1 MYDTF
6 RNLLKKHIFLSDM
19 KLFKLSLI
27 ILFSSVVLSDDVS
40 DINLFDLYK
49 DLHQNPELSYKEF
62 KTSKKLS
69 LILQELGYEVTN
81 GVGGNGVVALL
92 KNGEG
97 KTVMLRADM
106 DGLPVKEKTGAS
118 YASKTKTI
126 NDDGQEVYTMHACGH
141 DIHMTVLIGAAQYLM
156 KNKSNWKGTLM
167 LILEP
172 AEEVSGGARNMIE
185 DGLFTRFPRPD
196 YNLALHV
203 SSGMEAGKVGYL
215 PGWAMANVDSVDI
228 TVKGLG
234 GHGAY
239 PHTTKDPIVL
249 SAQIISQLQ
258 TIVSRQIAPTDP
270 AVVTVGSIH
279 GGTKHNVIPN
289 EVKLQLTLRSY
300 TDEVRN
306 STISSIKRIVRGA
319 AISAGFPEELYPT
332 VTIKDE
338 YTPAVFNNPQL
349 VEKLKI
355 SFQKSLGKNN
365 VKKVS
370 LVMGGEDFGM
380 FGRVE
385 PIIPTALF
393 WLGSVNKNVCEK
405 ALRDDIVLP
414 SLHSDLFLPDAEPT
428 IETGV
433 KAMTGAALDL
443 FNEL

>member
-1 MYDTF
+1 MLLYDTVPD
-6 RNLLKKHIFLSDM
+6 KKNINFYLM
-19 KLFKLSLI
+19 KKI
-27 ILFSSVVLSDDVS
+27 ILITFVLFFSFLHTEEKKID
-40 DINLFDLYK
+40 LFALYK
-49 DLHQNPELSYKEF
+49 ELHANPELSYQEF
-62 KTSKKLS
+62 ETSEKLAS
-69 LILQELGYEVTN
+69 ILENIGYEVTRN
-81 GVGGNGVVALL
+81 VGGNGVVALL
-92 KNGEG
+92 QNGEG

-106 DGLPVKEKTGAS
+106 DGLPVEEKTGAS
-118 YASKTKTI
+118 YASKKKAL
-126 NDDGQEVYTMHACGH
+126 NADGKEVFTMHACGH
-141 DIHMTVLIGAAQYLM
+141 DVHMSVLIGAAEYLF
-156 KNKSNWKGTLM
+156 NNQSQWQGNLL

-172 AEEVSGGARNMIE
+172 AEEVSGGARNMIK

-196 YNLALHV
+196 FNLALHV
-203 SSGMEAGKVGYL
+203 SSSLQAGKVGYL

-249 SAQIISQLQ
+249 AANIITQLQ

-306 STISSIKRIVRGA
+306 ETISSIEKIVRGSAIA
-319 AISAGFPEELYPT
+319 AGLDEESFPI

-338 YTPAVFNNPQL
+338 YTPAVFNNPDL
-349 VEKLKI
+349 VDRLKE
-355 SFQKSLGKNN
+355 SFVKSLGSEN
-365 VKKVS
+365 VIKVS
-370 LVMGGEDFGM
+370 PVMGGEDFGM

-393 WLGSVNKNVCEK
+393 WLGAVNKRVYEK
-405 ALRDDIVLP
+405 ALREDLTLP
-414 SLHSDLFLPDAEPT
+414 SLHSDLFLPDAEPA

-433 KAMTGAALDL
+433 IAMTNAAIDL
-443 FNEL
+443 FKAKD

>member
-1 MYDTF
+1 MD
-6 RNLLKKHIFLSDM
+6 K
-19 KLFKLSLI
+19 KLFKLLLI
-27 ILFSSVVLSDDVS
+27 ALFSTSAFANSNS
-40 DINLFDLYK
+40 EINLLDLYK
-49 DLHQNPELSYKEF
+49 DLHSNPELSYKEF
-62 KTSKKLS
+62 ETSRKLS
-69 LILQELGYEVTN
+69 LILEELGYEITN

-106 DGLPVKEKTGAS
+106 DGLPVEEKTGAS
-118 YASKTKTI
+118 YASRTKTL
-126 NDDGQEVYTMHACGH
+126 NDEGQEVFTMHACGH
-141 DIHMTVLIGAAQYLM
+141 DVHMTVLVGAAQYLIQ
-156 KNKSNWKGTLM
+156 NRSDWSGTLM

-172 AEEVSGGARNMIE
+172 AEEVSGGARNMIKN
-185 DGLFTRFPRPD
+185 GLFTRFPRPD
-196 YNLALHV
+196 FNLALHV
-203 SSGMEAGKVGYL
+203 SSSMEVGKVGYL

-228 TVKGLG
+228 IVKGLG

-306 STISSIKRIVRGA
+306 TTISSIKRIVRGA
-319 AISAGFPEELYPT
+319 AIAAGFPEELYPT
-332 VTIKDE
+332 VTLKDE

-349 VEKLKI
+349 VEKLKV
-355 SFQKSLGKNN
+355 SFEKSLGKDN

-370 LVMGGEDFGM
+370 PVMGGEDFGM

-393 WLGSVNKNVCEK
+393 WLGAVNKNIYEK
-405 ALRDDIVLP
+405 AVREDIVLP

-428 IETGV
+428 LETGV

-443 FNEL
+443 FNES